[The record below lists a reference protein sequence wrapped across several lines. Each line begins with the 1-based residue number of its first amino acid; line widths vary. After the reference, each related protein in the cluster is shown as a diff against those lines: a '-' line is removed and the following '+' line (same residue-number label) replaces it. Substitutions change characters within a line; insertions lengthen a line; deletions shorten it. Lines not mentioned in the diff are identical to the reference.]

1 MMDYELHAEA
11 ILIMQR
17 QRAAK
22 ARLLNE
28 VVAVSHHYDI
38 PVVIETSVPR
48 GAPWYAPNHYDPS
61 KDHVEHYNR
70 PIR

>member
-22 ARLLNE
+22 AKLLNE
-28 VVAVSHHYDI
+28 IVAVSHEYDI
-38 PVVIETSVPR
+38 PVVVEVSVPR
-48 GAPWYAPNHYDPS
+48 GAPFYAPNYDPS
-61 KDHVEHYNR
+61 KDQVQHYDR
-70 PIR
+70 PVR